1 MQYVESVFDSTEV
14 DTEFDIVEQPAE
26 AVIESTESVV
36 EVPVDSVGGDSLV
49 VLKQIRFDLL
59 IIILL
64 ILAIFVFSVIRKSFL
79 RVRGD

>member
-14 DTEFDIVEQPAE
+14 DTEVDMVVQSAD
-26 AVIESTESVV
+26 AVVDSTESIVT
-36 EVPVDSVGGDSLV
+36 VPADSLREESLI

-64 ILAIFVFSVIRKSFL
+64 ILAIFVFSVFRKSFL